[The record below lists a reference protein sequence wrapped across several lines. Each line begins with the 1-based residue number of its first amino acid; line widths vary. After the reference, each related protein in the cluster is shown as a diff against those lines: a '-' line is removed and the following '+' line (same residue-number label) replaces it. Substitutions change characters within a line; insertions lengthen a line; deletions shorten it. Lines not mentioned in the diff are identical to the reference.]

1 MLFKNFQEEEMKNI
15 KKMTKWILSTLFILC
30 LFTVYTTFGETIYV
44 SISTGKNKNAGTIEA
59 PMKNIDKAINKA
71 KSGDTIR
78 VAEGV
83 YSGTFK
89 VGYIKTEKPLK
100 MFGGY
105 SADFSARDIIKHPT
119 LFQPDNK
126 SGGKSRKALLTLSK
140 IVDGTVIDGFI
151 FDMGMRNSYSPD
163 EGKPEGLE
171 TGRLLL
177 PPKKANGDNVTVT
190 EQCLYIAA
198 GNKGGRII
206 ISNNV
211 FLNSA
216 KFAIQGGIPGGT
228 IIIKNNIFVSNRM
241 AAIEIWGTSASNI
254 PEAEIAFNS
263 VLFTWSR
270 LKDFLDMGY
279 GLRIMTKMKYNV
291 HHNVFGTSTL
301 TGVDHTR
308 FNDDE
313 KIELDNNLFFLNKQ
327 SDMQYSPE
335 SNTKLNLS
343 AEEFEDLEFMS
354 VSGNKNT
361 IPKGLPVLKAYL
373 DGFLSARYTEE
384 EDYDPDSPANQI
396 REMLGINK
404 QGKLTTSVTM
414 FGNRYPW
421 KKALE
426 LFGAIKGIGAQILE

>member
-1 MLFKNFQEEEMKNI
+1 MLIPQKIEALKATRPKSIDAYEYVLKGVYITNSKYLLSHKEKDFKSAVKIFNKAAEVDPEYLPLIIKNC
-15 KKMTKWILSTLFILC
+15 KKAYELDQNLSD
-30 LFTVYTTFGETIYV
+30 
-44 SISTGKNKNAGTIEA
+44 SNAGMAWIYYLGRDYAQSYHYFKRALE
-59 PMKNIDKAINKA
+59 IDPN
-71 KSGDTIR
+71 R
-78 VAEGV
+78 
-83 YSGTFK
+83 
-89 VGYIKTEKPLK
+89 
-100 MFGGY
+100 
-105 SADFSARDIIKHPT
+105 
-119 LFQPDNK
+119 
-126 SGGKSRKALLTLSK
+126 
-140 IVDGTVIDGFI
+140 
-151 FDMGMRNSYSPD
+151 GMRNSYSPD
-163 EGKPEGLE
+163 EGKPEGVE

-291 HHNVFGTSTL
+291 HHNIFGTSTL
-301 TGVDHTR
+301 TGVDHTQ

-361 IPKGLPVLKAYL
+361 IPKGLPVHKAYL

-404 QGKLTTSVTM
+404 QGKLTISVTM

-426 LFGAIKGIGAQILE
+426 LFGAIKGIGAQIPE